1 MGCDI
6 YSWVEAYNPQTSKW
20 KVVRN
25 AFPADDLAKSL
36 YKTDFVSA
44 PFRDRNYGLFGFL
57 ADKRNFAYCEPLAQ
71 PRGLPAD
78 CDLEG
83 GCAVMNESNGVP
95 DEPIKE
101 VELRDSFNS
110 HSWVLLKELSDFDYE
125 RGFLNCRIRRAK
137 DDAETAQETEGIY
150 QTYRELLSQ
159 EFFETL
165 QIMKV
170 LDGKPDHVRV
180 VFCFSD

>member
-1 MGCDI
+1 VHDPQRRDDPDAPYNETSMGCDI
-6 YSWVEAYNPQTSKW
+6 FSWVEAYDPQTNKW

-25 AFPADDLAKSL
+25 AFPASDLEKSL
-36 YKTDFVSA
+36 YQTDFVSA

-57 ADKRNFAYCEPLAQ
+57 ADKRNFACCEPLAQ

-95 DEPIKE
+95 NEPIGE
-101 VELRDSFNS
+101 IELSDSFNT
-110 HSWVLLKELSDFDYE
+110 HSWVLLKELLDFDYE
-125 RGFLNCRIRRAK
+125 RG
-137 DDAETAQETEGIY
+137 
-150 QTYRELLSQ
+150 QTYRELLSP
-159 EFFETL
+159 EFLETL
-165 QIMKV
+165 QIMKE
-170 LDGKPDHVRV
+170 LGQPDQVRV

>member
-25 AFPADDLAKSL
+25 AFPADDLDKSL

-57 ADKRNFAYCEPLAQ
+57 ADKRNFACCEPLAQ

-83 GCAVMNESNGVP
+83 GCAVMNESNVVQ
-95 DEPIKE
+95 DEHVGG
-101 VELRDSFNS
+101 VELRDGFNS
-110 HSWVLLKELSDFDYE
+110 HSWVLLRELVDFDYE
-125 RGFLNCRIRRAK
+125 KVFWNRRIKKGK
-137 DDAETAQETEGIY
+137 DNAATTQEGEGVY
-150 QTYRELLSQ
+150 QTYRELLGPA
-159 EFFETL
+159 FFETL
-165 QIMKV
+165 QIMQG
-170 LDGKPDHVRV
+170 LGQPDHVRV